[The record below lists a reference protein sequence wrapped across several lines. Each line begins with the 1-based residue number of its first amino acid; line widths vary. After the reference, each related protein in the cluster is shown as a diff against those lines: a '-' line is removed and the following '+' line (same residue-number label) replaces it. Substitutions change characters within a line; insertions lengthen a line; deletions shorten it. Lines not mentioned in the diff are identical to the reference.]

1 MIIAFIKY
9 QDPMLFNKPTENI
22 YEEDL
27 DQFVPMIARDA
38 GIVIRETDDTIILG
52 EAHVSEDNQVLDEWG
67 VTFPY
72 YRCVRVIAKSQIIER
87 LDFNIKDLRSEDT
100 KE

>member
-1 MIIAFIKY
+1 MIIVFIKY

-22 YEEDL
+22 YDEDL

-38 GIVIRETDDTIILG
+38 GILIRETEDTIILG
-52 EAHVSEDNQVLDEWG
+52 ESHVSEDNPVLDEWG

-72 YRCVRVIAKSQIIER
+72 YRCVRVIAKSQIIHRE
-87 LDFNIKDLRSEDT
+87 DFQIKEI
-100 KE
+100 K